1 MLYQNIKDLILCT
14 AKIIEISKNGKLTI
28 LNKKAFQEDL
38 ISNLVYNV
46 VFNQEQDVVDSICWI
61 IWEAANIFDINPSS
75 IQGLYEAKGEK
86 KYEKITV
93 PAINIRG
100 LTYDV
105 AKALF
110 RAASKNNAK
119 AFIFEIARS
128 EMQYTHQKP
137 SEYTHVIL
145 GAAIYEKYT
154 GPVFIQGDHFQI
166 IARKYKEDKKKEI
179 NFVKFLIEKSIEAGF
194 YNIDIDTSTLVD
206 LSKDTVKGQQQLNFE
221 TAAMLTRSIRG
232 SEPEG
237 ITISIGGEIGEVG
250 GKNSTEEE
258 LRAYLEG
265 YKENIPENMKGISK
279 ISIQTGTTHGGV
291 PLPDG
296 TIAKVKLDF
305 DTLRRLSRLAIDE
318 YGLAGAVQHGASTL
332 PSDAFNHFPETD
344 TAEVHLATEFQ
355 NMIYDSEVFPEKLR
369 NDIYEYLKSH
379 CASEWKEGETE
390 EQFIYK
396 TRKKGFG
403 PFKERF
409 WNLPLDVRNEIC
421 RKLEDKFDFL
431 FKKLNATNTSKLVE
445 QNIKPVYV
453 AKEIPYPLIAEIA

>member
-1 MLYQNIKDLILCT
+1 MLYQNVKDLMLCT
-14 AKIIEISKNGKLTI
+14 AEIIEISKNGRLNI

-38 ISNLVYNV
+38 INNLVYNV

-61 IWEAANIFDINPSS
+61 IWEAANIFGINPSS
-75 IQGLYEAKGEK
+75 IQGLYEAKGRKE
-86 KYEKITV
+86 YEKITV

-105 AKALF
+105 AKALL

-137 SEYTHVIL
+137 FEYTSVIL

-154 GPVFIQGDHFQI
+154 GPIFIQGDHFQI
-166 IARKYKEDKKKEI
+166 IARKYREDKKKEI
-179 NFVKFLIEKSIEAGF
+179 NFVKFLIEESIEAGF

-206 LSKDTVKGQQQLNFE
+206 LSKNAIKEQQQLNFE
-221 TAAMLTRSIRG
+221 MAAMLTRSIREN
-232 SEPEG
+232 EPDG

-305 DTLRRLSRLAIDE
+305 DTLRRLSRLAINE

-355 NMIYDSEVFPEKLR
+355 NMIYDSEIFPEKLR
-369 NDIYEYLKSH
+369 NDIYECLKSH
-379 CASEWKEGETE
+379 YASEWKEGETE

-403 PFKERF
+403 PFKERL
-409 WNLPLDVRNEIC
+409 WNLPLDIRNEIC
-421 RKLEDKFDFL
+421 EKLEDKFDFL
-431 FKKLNATNTSKLVE
+431 FKKLNATNTSNLVE
-445 QNIKPVYV
+445 QNIKLVYV
-453 AKEIPYPLIAEIA
+453 DKEIPYPLISEIN